1 MKNILVNGKWEALDG
16 EYEADLGHAYWRIN
30 SWKRSYFRKNSNKP
44 ATIRLLID
52 TKGPSQDWWKHW
64 IQLFRNGELIDRF
77 RIRDEASDTLSRNL
91 PEENLNGS
99 YIYIIEKF
107 EPQKHDTIAKA

>member
-1 MKNILVNGKWEALDG
+1 MKNILVNGKYEALDG
-16 EYEADLGHAYWRIN
+16 EYEADLKHAYLRIN
-30 SWKRSYFRKNSNKP
+30 AWKRSYFRKNSKNR

-52 TKGPSQDWWKHW
+52 TKKPSQDWWKHW
-64 IQLFRNGELIDRF
+64 LQLFINGELIDRF

-99 YIYIIEKF
+99 YIYIIATF
-107 EPQKHDTIAKA
+107 EPAGVAHKTK